1 MWEESYNCYVFTR
14 SRKTY
19 IVMEDSEE
27 SAWNYLQHKISWNMD
42 LIKEQFKLVKVL
54 NALDKFIKL

>member
-1 MWEESYNCYVFTR
+1 MLKENYNCYVFTI

-27 SAWNYLQHKISWNMD
+27 SAW
-42 LIKEQFKLVKVL
+42 
-54 NALDKFIKL
+54 DKFIKI